1 MSTTSSPPVV
11 STPNRRNTNPPSY
24 SDVEKEKTHKVNK
37 FYALVSNADNSKE
50 ILTAFIAKVSK
61 KGSKGRKEKEPVGS
75 PTFVLAFLRSWEI
88 NIYVRFLTV
97 SV

>member
-24 SDVEKEKTHKVNK
+24 SDVEKEKKHKVG
-37 FYALVSNADNSKE
+37 YVMCSYLNANNSKA

-61 KGSKGRKEKEPVGS
+61 KGSKGRNEKQPAGS
-75 PTFVLAFLRSWEI
+75 PKFVFASSESRE
-88 NIYVRFLTV
+88 
-97 SV
+97 

>member
-24 SDVEKEKTHKVNK
+24 SDVEKEKTHKVG
-37 FYALVSNADNSKE
+37 YDYVLVSNANNSKA

-61 KGSKGRKEKEPVGS
+61 KGSKKRNEKQPAGS
-75 PTFVLAFLRSWEI
+75 PKFVFASSEFRE
-88 NIYVRFLTV
+88 
-97 SV
+97 